1 MTGGFQVPYDSEVTL
16 NRIISYKK
24 APFFYAVVI
33 KLEKQS
39 YPTAAAAESM
49 TVRLIRALKQHP
61 VLNSTKKS

>member
-1 MTGGFQVPYDSEVTL
+1 MEEWVIKRHRFHF
-16 NRIISYKK
+16 N
-24 APFFYAVVI
+24 AVVI